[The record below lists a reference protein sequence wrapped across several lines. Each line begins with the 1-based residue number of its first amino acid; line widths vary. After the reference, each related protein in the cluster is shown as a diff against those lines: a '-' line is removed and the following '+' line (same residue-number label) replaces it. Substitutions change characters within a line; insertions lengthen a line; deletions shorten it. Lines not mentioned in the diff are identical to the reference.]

1 MGFSN
6 VPTHGTTV
14 IYASARELLLLLLQ
28 QQQQQQQ
35 PPMILPIIEAMSCSF
50 SSLRSVKKL
59 SESTEGARS
68 EIVILAIW
76 KCSHK

>member
-14 IYASARELLLLLLQ
+14 IYASARELLLLQ

-76 KCSHK
+76 KCPHK